1 MISIKDLTVIYPAKP
16 VNRIANRGINLE
28 LASKGLVVITG
39 PNGSGKST
47 LFKVLSG
54 QLLPTAGEIKI
65 NGKLLPANEVSNK
78 LASLFAYAPQDIALD
93 KSLSGAQLAKREKL
107 SEKNLNKVIKAFEIG
122 KYWDQQIST
131 LSRKH
136 RQLVHLALTLLTDKQ
151 YLLLDEP
158 TKYLDEVAK
167 ANLQRLLLD
176 LSKLRSILVATHDP
190 KWSKVKAR
198 TLHLQDGKIV
208 VWAGK
213 KSVDEFGWHFAGQVL
228 KPKSLKSMK
237 KHKNITHAK
246 DLNSFLEVID
256 KTTSKF
262 RLFDPELDTFD
273 EITPGEI
280 YANQKII
287 LPANLI
293 PHATQRMKSLS
304 GGEKGWSYLYLLL
317 AAKPK
322 QIFLLYPSLNLDYQ
336 NQVKLQRMVEELAT
350 AGSKITIFDI
360 E

>member
-16 VNRIANRGINLE
+16 VNKIANRGINLE
-28 LASKGLVVITG
+28 LANKGLLVITG

-47 LFKVLSG
+47 LFKILSG
-54 QLLPTAGEIKI
+54 QLLPTAGEIRV
-65 NGKLLPANEVSNK
+65 NGKLLPLDQVSNQ

-93 KSLSGAQLAKREKL
+93 KSLSGEQIAKREKL
-107 SEKNLNKVIKAFEIG
+107 SEKNLAKVIKALEIG
-122 KYWDQQIST
+122 KYWDQQVSM
-131 LSRKH
+131 LSRKQ

-167 ANLQRLLLD
+167 GNLQRLLLD
-176 LSKLRSILVATHDP
+176 LAKVRSILVATHDP
-190 KWSKVKAR
+190 QWSKVKAR

-237 KHKNITHAK
+237 KHKNITHTK
-246 DLNSFLEVID
+246 DLNSFFEAVD
-256 KTTSKF
+256 KTSSKF

-273 EITPGEI
+273 EITPSEI
-280 YANQKII
+280 YANQKIK

-317 AAKPK
+317 ATKPK

-336 NQVKLQRMVEELAT
+336 NQVQLQKMVEELAT